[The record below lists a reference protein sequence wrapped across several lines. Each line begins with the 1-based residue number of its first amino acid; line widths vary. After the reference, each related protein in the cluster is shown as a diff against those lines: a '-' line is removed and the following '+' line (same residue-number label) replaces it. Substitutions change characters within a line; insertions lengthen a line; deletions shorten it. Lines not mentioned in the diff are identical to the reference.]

1 MMMMSPGAK
10 SPRIKDPGFLLFGS
24 ISSSP
29 ATTPAAAA
37 EERLCRVP
45 QPSAACR
52 DTQSGVDPPP
62 DNISLLH
69 ILAQYL
75 FCLPHSPSRSPV
87 TTMSL
92 PLVTLCLVLS
102 AAQCRAQAADTSAI
116 DFSAAGGAVVD
127 PDTGAVCVER
137 EEEVE
142 KVEQLSEQQCTQQT
156 VSQVRTRGGEETE
169 STNKTSNTPVMC
181 VSVLQQLQHPVP
193 GRGAGGVPRGVY
205 QQ

>member
-1 MMMMSPGAK
+1 MFPNLR
-10 SPRIKDPGFLLFGS
+10 PRVVTRSLVSTLPL
-24 ISSSP
+24 
-29 ATTPAAAA
+29 TTFP
-37 EERLCRVP
+37 C
-45 QPSAACR
+45 
-52 DTQSGVDPPP
+52 
-62 DNISLLH
+62 LH

-87 TTMSL
+87 TAMSL
-92 PLVTLCLVLS
+92 SLVTLCLVLS